1 MSEDR
6 NQERIQDLL
15 IDYGFDNE
23 IDVDNCNEEEVK
35 KEKTPRLRYTSLS
48 PLEAVE
54 QEKLRKKNEAEFRSW
69 LIKNKPES
77 SVLTAIE
84 TNTATGVPDLY
95 GCYCGHS
102 FWFECKSL
110 IVPRPS
116 YIRGTQYVFMKK
128 LIEAGGNAKVVTQYF
143 STQTNKLASIH
154 LFNAKNI
161 VCHPIEFF
169 TTYRSSERL
178 HFPRTL
184 KPDYIW
190 YYDKQDKED
199 LNYFYQRL
207 FLDSDDFIW

>member
-1 MSEDR
+1 MSEDI
-6 NQERIQDLL
+6 NQDRIKDLL

-23 IDVDNCNEEEVK
+23 IDVDNYNDKEENWK
-35 KEKTPRLRYTSLS
+35 HIKALRYTKLS
-48 PLEAVE
+48 ATAAKE
-54 QEKLRKKNEAEFRSW
+54 QEKLRKKNEADFRTW
-69 LIKNKPES
+69 LIKNKPVS
-77 SVLTAIE
+77 SVLVPVE

-95 GCYCGHS
+95 GCYSGHS

-110 IVPRPS
+110 ILPRPA
-116 YIRGTQYVFMKK
+116 YLRGTQYIFMKK
-128 LIEAGGNAKVVTQYF
+128 LIEAGGNAKVVVQYF
-143 STQTNKLASIH
+143 STKVNKLTSIH

-161 VCHPIEFF
+161 VCHPVEFF
-169 TTYRSSERL
+169 TTYKSSERL

-190 YYDKQDKED
+190 YYDNQDKED